1 MDLDF
6 SPEDQA
12 FREEVRAWMRANVP
26 PKAGPEIGLPS
37 HLETQAA
44 WERKLG
50 KQGWLAYNWPTEY
63 GGPGWT
69 ATQRYIFDTERA
81 AAEIARS
88 QGWQPAGSR
97 YLPHRHR
104 WMSLQ
109 NLQ

>member
-50 KQGWLAYNWPTEY
+50 KQGWLAYNWPIL
-63 GGPGWT
+63 PGRRRIKELYFFKNT
-69 ATQRYIFDTERA
+69 ASA
-81 AAEIARS
+81 AGFIITVVLIREI
-88 QGWQPAGSR
+88 
-97 YLPHRHR
+97 
-104 WMSLQ
+104 
-109 NLQ
+109 